1 MIGSPST
8 QVALA
13 GVSFVFAGGAL
24 AIYHI
29 HHLIKSENINKDS
42 GDQSETLK
50 RIGFT
55 IFGGLLISMGA
66 NLMADSIHDTIKS
79 SGA

>member
-1 MIGSPST
+1 MIGSPSA

-29 HHLIKSENINKDS
+29 HHLIKEKDS
-42 GDQSETLK
+42 GDHGETLK
-50 RIGFT
+50 RIGFA

>member
-1 MIGSPST
+1 MIGSPSA

-29 HHLIKSENINKDS
+29 HHLIKEKGS
-42 GDQSETLK
+42 GDHGETLK
-50 RIGFT
+50 RIGFA